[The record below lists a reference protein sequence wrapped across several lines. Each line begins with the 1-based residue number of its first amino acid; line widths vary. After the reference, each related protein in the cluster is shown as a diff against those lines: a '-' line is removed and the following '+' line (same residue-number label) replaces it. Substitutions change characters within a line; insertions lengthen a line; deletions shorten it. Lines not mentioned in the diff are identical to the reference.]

1 MKTKLFYNGNI
12 ITMEKENKNP
22 EAIFIRNG
30 IIEKVGTFAEVQYL
44 IDKETKIIDLH
55 GKTLMPSFNDSH
67 SHIVAFAQS
76 LGLVDLSDC
85 KSINEI
91 IEKLRQRKNNKKI
104 ASGKWIVGFG
114 YDQQLLYEK
123 RHPTNLELDEA
134 SKEHPILISHI
145 SGHMGVTNSAGLKM
159 LKIYEDTPDIEGG
172 HYGRNEKDGTLN
184 GYLEE
189 NAFIQNTGVANQ
201 ISDDE
206 MVELLQEAQKIYL
219 ENGITTVQDGLTKMH
234 EWKILKKAAEEK
246 KIVIDTVCYIDISDN
261 EGKEI
266 LQEKEYIQKYHN
278 HLKIGGY
285 KIILDGSPQGK
296 TAWLSYPYENE
307 KTYKGY
313 PAKSNEEVEKAI
325 QLALKNKMQILAHC
339 NGDEAVNQFITILE
353 KYPREEIE
361 EIRPVVIH
369 AQIIKKE
376 QLIKLKE
383 LNVIPSFFNTHIYYW
398 GAIHIKNL
406 GWKRAKNISPAK
418 TAKDLQLKF
427 TFHQDSPVLPPNML
441 ENVWCAVN
449 RITKEGQ
456 VLGEEEKIDVYSALK
471 AITINGAYQYFEEDQ
486 KGSLKVGKI
495 ANMVLLNENPL
506 KVNKQKIKE
515 IEILKIFIKGEE
527 V

>member
-30 IIEKVGTFAEVQYL
+30 IIEKVGTLAEVQYL

-114 YDQQLLYEK
+114 YDQHLLSEK
-123 RHPTNLELDEA
+123 RHPTNLELDEV

-206 MVELLQEAQKIYL
+206 MVELLQEAQRIYL

-246 KIVIDTVCYIDISDN
+246 KIIIDTVCYIDISDN

-266 LQEKEYIQKYHN
+266 LQEKEYIQKYYN

-398 GAIHIKNL
+398 GDIHIKNL

-456 VLGEEEKIDVYSALK
+456 KLGEKEKIDVYSALK
-471 AITINGAYQYFEEDQ
+471 AITINVACQYFEEDQ
-486 KGSLKVGKI
+486 KGSLKEGKL

-506 KVNKQKIKE
+506 KVNKQNIKE
-515 IEILKIFIKGEE
+515 IQILKTLIKGEE